1 MVTKK
6 RKDRDPP
13 VNIERKNV
21 QINRFRREI
30 KLLLTTLKGLNASR
44 KGAVQKHYE
53 DKAIVEIFVGNS
65 EYCDFCCGAVVAHA
79 GGQHTR
85 V

>member
-1 MVTKK
+1 M
-6 RKDRDPP
+6 
-13 VNIERKNV
+13 
-21 QINRFRREI
+21 
-30 KLLLTTLKGLNASR
+30 LLTTLKGLNASR

-53 DKAIVEIFVGNS
+53 NKAIVEIFVGNS

>member
-1 MVTKK
+1 M
-6 RKDRDPP
+6 
-13 VNIERKNV
+13 
-21 QINRFRREI
+21 
-30 KLLLTTLKGLNASR
+30 LLTTLKGLNASR
-44 KGAVQKHYE
+44 KGVVQKNYE
-53 DKAIVEIFVGNS
+53 NKAIKEIFVGNS